1 MPRRSILFVPG
12 NDERKLRKSVELGCD
27 GVIIDLE
34 DSVPAGEKERT
45 RDLVT
50 RMLAELDWGSREVC
64 VRINP
69 LYTQAGI
76 IDLAHIT
83 RWDKVPCIVIPKA
96 ESDIGFIYR
105 ATGKTLFPII
115 ETARGFARIEDIARS
130 EGVEAITW
138 GPADLALSVGGDL
151 STFEDNIYLRTIV
164 SIIASSYGIDA
175 IDKVYFNLEDLEGFR
190 RDAIEAKKLGYVG
203 KTVIHPKQIDIAN
216 EIFTPSKQ
224 EIEWARTVVEAF
236 EEAMRRGRGAIRIG
250 NQMIDHV
257 HYRKAKKILEREPS
271 ANTSPP

>member
-34 DSVPAGEKERT
+34 DSVPAGEKERA
-45 RDLVT
+45 RDLVA
-50 RMLAELDWGSREVC
+50 RMLAELDWGSIEVC

-151 STFEDNIYLRTIV
+151 SAFEDNIYLRTIV

-257 HYRKAKKILEREPS
+257 HYRIAKKILERAPS